1 MSNMETDQVQQ
12 ENDVETDGTES
23 VKSPIQFQVS
33 MVSDRP
39 EEETSAEPTAD
50 TPMLTPSPSEG
61 RNGKVQYS
69 IGDMEVVE
77 VVSICTVYN
86 LQYIC

>member
-12 ENDVETDGTES
+12 ENDVETDGTEN

-33 MVSDRP
+33 MVSDRS
-39 EEETSAEPTAD
+39 EEETSAEPTVE
-50 TPMLTPSPSEG
+50 TPMLTSSPSEG

-77 VVSICTVYN
+77 VVSILYIIIVYF
-86 LQYIC
+86 C